1 MNKKAIILCIA
12 VFVVIV
18 VGMFGFAYLKKNEI
32 ASETPVVENKPSETL
47 PYADVKVITAKHYFI
62 DGVHTLVGEIPMPT
76 PCDLLESKARV
87 MESMP
92 EQIVFDFTVLNNSE
106 ICVQQITN
114 ARFKVS
120 ATASKDAVF
129 SATFVGRPVELNI
142 IPAQPGEKPEDF
154 ELFIKG

>member
-1 MNKKAIILCIA
+1 MNKKAIILCIV
-12 VFVVIV
+12 VFAVIV
-18 VGMFGFAYLKKNEI
+18 IGMFTFAYLKKNEI
-32 ASETPVVENKPSETL
+32 ASEMPVVENKPAENL
-47 PYADVKVITAKHYFI
+47 PYADVTVITAKHYFI

-106 ICVQQITN
+106 VCVQQITN

-120 ATASKDAVF
+120 ATASKEATL
-129 SATFVGRPVELNI
+129 SATFIGRPIELNL
-142 IPAQPGEKPEDF
+142 IPAQPGEKPEDY